1 MTESSAQEIFLKA
14 LAALRPGIPATHGSL
29 GVLPLTSTL
38 PETADGP
45 VPVAESLARG
55 MVTIK
60 EQTSP
65 SVQSLRLT
73 NRDEREVIVDVGDE
87 MVGGKQNRAAARMMI
102 VPPGEEVS
110 LPVCCVEQMRW
121 SDGFHDFVAGDLAL
135 LSVREVILASLAAGA
150 ARDGDPQGTVWAAVA
165 AAQERAQVTAPTNA
179 MSAQFKAR
187 ATWLLDVERA
197 IPYPE
202 DGTVGAMA
210 VIAGEARC
218 AGLFTRNA
226 APPHWRRFV
235 RSCAMAAGP
244 RAESTAVREPAR
256 RFLAS
261 AERARCRVVRGPADS
276 EQILLDSRTVIGTAL
291 VRDGGVLL
299 ATIISCANRRAGVSD
314 TPTRGDRVRSWR

>member
-87 MVGGKQNRAAARMMI
+87 MVGGKQNRVAARMMI

-165 AAQERAQVTAPTNA
+165 AAQERAQVSSRAMPRRPTGDA
-179 MSAQFKAR
+179 SCAR
-187 ATWLLDVERA
+187 AR
-197 IPYPE
+197 
-202 DGTVGAMA
+202 
-210 VIAGEARC
+210 
-218 AGLFTRNA
+218 
-226 APPHWRRFV
+226 WRLVLV
-235 RSCAMAAGP
+235 RSRP
-244 RAESTAVREPAR
+244 RS
-256 RFLAS
+256 
-261 AERARCRVVRGPADS
+261 
-276 EQILLDSRTVIGTAL
+276 
-291 VRDGGVLL
+291 
-299 ATIISCANRRAGVSD
+299 ANRRDAFSPPRSVRAAASCA
-314 TPTRGDRVRSWR
+314 DRRTASRFSSTAERSLEPRWCAMGASSWRRSSPVRTAGRE